1 MQKESY
7 QKRFTLLLAL
17 VFLVGLFLVAWP
29 IAKEL
34 SAYQA
39 DEDEYEAMEDAYEAV
54 KSKMEEWEYDC
65 EQAVFLI
72 KLKCDGSLL
81 DEIDGVELEASL

>member
-1 MQKESY
+1 MFDYEVWY
-7 QKRFTLLLAL
+7 E
-17 VFLVGLFLVAWP
+17 GICVA
-29 IAKEL
+29 E
-34 SAYQA
+34 
-39 DEDEYEAMEDAYEAV
+39 DDGFEDEYEAMGDAYETV

-81 DEIDGVELEASL
+81 DEVDGIELEASL

>member
-1 MQKESY
+1 
-7 QKRFTLLLAL
+7 
-17 VFLVGLFLVAWP
+17 
-29 IAKEL
+29 
-34 SAYQA
+34 
-39 DEDEYEAMEDAYEAV
+39 MEDAYEV
-54 KSKMEEWEYDC
+54 LKSKMEEWEYDC

>member
-1 MQKESY
+1 MFSY
-7 QKRFTLLLAL
+7 ELWYE
-17 VFLVGLFLVAWP
+17 GNC
-29 IAKEL
+29 IAE
-34 SAYQA
+34 
-39 DEDEYEAMEDAYEAV
+39 DDGFEDEYEAMEDAYEAL
-54 KSKMEEWEYDC
+54 KSEMEEWEYDC

>member
-1 MQKESY
+1 MFDYELWCEGNCVAEEY
-7 QKRFTLLLAL
+7 
-17 VFLVGLFLVAWP
+17 GL
-29 IAKEL
+29 
-34 SAYQA
+34 
-39 DEDEYEAMEDAYEAV
+39 EDEYEAMEDAYETV

>member
-1 MQKESY
+1 MFDYEVWY
-7 QKRFTLLLAL
+7 E
-17 VFLVGLFLVAWP
+17 GNCVA
-29 IAKEL
+29 K
-34 SAYQA
+34 
-39 DEDEYEAMEDAYEAV
+39 DDGFEDEYEAMEDAYETV

-65 EQAVFLI
+65 EQSVFII